1 MTVTI
6 YSNAAITAAYESTRY
21 TATVNGSAAPVLGV
35 SETTEYGVPHFWDY
49 LDVMECGW
57 LKFAADES
65 VTVVI
70 SPTIGDPAI
79 TSAFVVPS
87 TVDYTVS
94 GGVVTLTIPAGTQCR
109 VETNDERGQP
119 IYISSVPP
127 VTTPTGPTVDTW
139 DGSQNSAV
147 TGRTLVFPAGITNIP
162 SNGAGGW
169 AAKLFPIETGAT
181 VFIPG
186 DAWVI
191 GSFDVRGSTSGHSV
205 RGHGTLS
212 GEYTTNAIVEV
223 ITPYD
228 AQAEYAAAIGAQPL
242 DATAAGFTVVKSPFV
257 SLTSAFNFHEDLL
270 VLTPYF
276 DNSDAIKPIAEIG
289 GQGRPFTVDN
299 CAIWVGD
306 DAVDLNYWRRNG
318 SVTNCLIS
326 TSASSCFLHSYTTET
341 YADPIYGF
349 AITVSDCVIR
359 PVCDYY
365 FTAGSEPG
373 GGIEGGAV
381 IQCWNDGYEGDT
393 RIGVYNVTYEN
404 ISVESDDTAGI
415 NCVLLWIGNRL
426 YPWGAGVER
435 DGHGETA
442 NWLFKNITL
451 SHVPAERSKIRGLS
465 ADDTP
470 FDIGFEDL
478 VIAEQVVSTRN
489 YATYFDIN
497 AYPYD
502 IRFGGRPLVSAV
514 DVCNMALG
522 LIGNKAKVT
531 AISPVDGSA
540 ESTHCARYYPIAL
553 RSLLEMHNWSFAQRK
568 TELTVVNA
576 DPDDTDDPAWCY
588 RYQIPDDWVKTISI
602 LADEAEDNYL
612 IAGVKQPQ
620 DCEIKYSETDEEQRL
635 YTDTEDAWLR
645 YTFYEDD
652 PNQWSQLFI
661 QALAWHLAAMLAGP
675 IIKGAEGHT
684 EAQRCLQRMG
694 QYLAEAKGK
703 DSNERQATLTRKASW
718 IAGR

>member
-6 YSNAAITAAYESTRY
+6 YSNAAITAAYGSTRY
-21 TATVNGSAAPVLGV
+21 TATVNGNTAPVLQCTG
-35 SETTEYGVPHFWDY
+35 TAEYAVPGFWT
-49 LDVMECGW
+49 LAATVEVGR
-57 LKFAADES
+57 LRIAADEA

-70 SPTIGDPAI
+70 SPYDLNLDPI
-79 TSAFVVPS
+79 TSAILFPS
-87 TVDYTVS
+87 GTGATVTVS
-94 GGVVTLTIPAGTQCR
+94 GGVATVELPAGVKVR
-109 VETNDERGQP
+109 LETNGERGQP
-119 IYISSVPP
+119 VFIQSLAPLTVPS
-127 VTTPTGPTVDTW
+127 GGTVDIYNGT
-139 DGSQNSAV
+139 QVAALA
-147 TGRTLVFPAGITNIP
+147 GRTLVFPAGITNLVSSGVWNDI
-162 SNGAGGW
+162 
-169 AAKLFPIETGAT
+169 LFPVEAGAS
-181 VFIPG
+181 VFIRG
-186 DAWVI
+186 DAHVI
-191 GSFDVRGSTSGHSV
+191 GNFDCRTDNWDID
-205 RGHGTLS
+205 GHGTLS
-212 GEYTTNAIVEV
+212 GEFTDNATVSALPTFAEQVAYSMIYGNTNDGVFRSGTSLSNIAIVSQPYYGVTDGPNV
-223 ITPYD
+223 IDGILLIAPFNDNT
-228 AQAEYAAAIGAQPL
+228 AGVSAIGDRL
-242 DATAAGFTVVKSPFV
+242 DDYLYSVT
-257 SLTSAFNFHEDLL
+257 D
-270 VLTPYF
+270 
-276 DNSDAIKPIAEIG
+276 
-289 GQGRPFTVDN
+289 VDV
-299 CAIWVGD
+299 WSGD
-306 DAVDLNYWRRNG
+306 DALIIDHWRG
-318 SVTNCLIS
+318 VGTVTNCRIT
-326 TSASSCFLHSYTTET
+326 TSGSACFMHGYIVSSWQVEQPT
-341 YADPIYGF
+341 YSVT
-349 AITVSDCVIR
+349 ITDCYVR
-359 PVCDYY
+359 AVCDYY
-365 FTAGSEPG
+365 FIDPN
-373 GGIEGGAV
+373 EGGAV
-381 IQCWNDGYEGDT
+381 VQGWTDGLATDLRLG
-393 RIGVYNVTYEN
+393 IFNVTYN
-404 ISVESDDTAGI
+404 NLTVESDSNGI
-415 NCVLLWIGNRL
+415 NCMLFFIGNRA
-426 YPWGAGVER
+426 YTWGDVQDQVGQSSGWRFNGV
-435 DGHGETA
+435 TV
-442 NWLFKNITL
+442 
-451 SHVPAERSKIRGLS
+451 SHVPAQPSSIIGLDS
-465 ADDTP
+465 TSTP
-470 FDIGFEDL
+470 FDFNFEDL
-478 VIAEQVVSTRN
+478 VIADQIISVRN
-489 YATYFDIN
+489 YSDYFDIN

-568 TELTVVNA
+568 IELTVVNA